1 MKIKN
6 LLNSLGDLL
15 DGEIALDLG
24 LLDHK
29 LSNKNKHLLNSLG
42 GLLDGEIA
50 LDLGLVNHKL
60 SNKNKNLLNSL
71 GGLLDGEVALDLG
84 LVDPVDGD
92 PGEVAP
98 HHHRPQGVPLPGVGV
113 KVENL

>member
-1 MKIKN
+1 MRNHKI
-6 LLNSLGDLL
+6 
-15 DGEIALDLG
+15 
-24 LLDHK
+24 
-29 LSNKNKHLLNSLG
+29 SNKNINSLNSLG

-50 LDLGLVNHKL
+50 QDLGLFDHNL

-71 GGLLDGEVALDLG
+71 RSLLDGEVALDLG

-92 PGEVAP
+92 PGEVAT